1 MQTLTINNHAIDIA
15 MGTKD
20 KAQQQVWA
28 AFSFRID
35 LKLGFL
41 DCSGTTSL
49 EIFVTKKGVV
59 SSRAR
64 VDGSL

>member
-1 MQTLTINNHAIDIA
+1 

-49 EIFVTKKGVV
+49 EIFVTKRGVV